1 MTISDASNS
10 DDFEEVDDILDGF
23 DLTHAER
30 SQIEDRTAG
39 LLALDACLKSLRVAA
54 GVRQTDVARAMDVT
68 KSAVS
73 QLEARGMLE
82 AKLSTL
88 TRYFAGLG
96 YQMEITLTPIDA

>member
-1 MTISDASNS
+1 MKTTDTSNS
-10 DDFEEVDDILDGF
+10 DDFEEVDDILDGL

-30 SQIEDRTAG
+30 LQIEDRTAG

-54 GVRQTDVARAMDVT
+54 GIRQTDVARAMDVT

>member
-1 MTISDASNS
+1 MKTTDTSIS
-10 DDFEEVDDILDGF
+10 DDFEEVDDILDGL
-23 DLTHAER
+23 DLTHTER
-30 SQIEDRTAG
+30 SRIADRTAG

>member
-1 MTISDASNS
+1 MKTTDTSNS
-10 DDFEEVDDILDGF
+10 DEFEEVADILDGL

>member
-1 MTISDASNS
+1 MTTTDISNS
-10 DDFEEVDDILDGF
+10 DDFEEVDDIFDGLD
-23 DLTHAER
+23 LSQAER

>member
-1 MTISDASNS
+1 MKITDTGNS
-10 DDFEEVDDILDGF
+10 DGFEEVDDVLDGLN
-23 DLTHAER
+23 LTHAER
-30 SQIEDRTAG
+30 SRIEDRTVG

-73 QLEARGMLE
+73 QLEARGMLD

-88 TRYFAGLG
+88 ARYFAGLG
-96 YQMEITLTPIDA
+96 YQFEITLTPLEA

>member
-1 MTISDASNS
+1 MTTTDISNS
-10 DDFEEVDDILDGF
+10 DDFEEVDDIFDGLD
-23 DLTHAER
+23 LSQAER

-73 QLEARGMLE
+73 QLETRGMLE

>member
-10 DDFEEVDDILDGF
+10 DDFEEVDDILDGL
-23 DLTHAER
+23 DLAQAER
-30 SQIEDRTAG
+30 SRIEDKTAG
-39 LLALDACLKSLRVAA
+39 LLALDTCLKSLRVAA

-73 QLEARGMLE
+73 QLEARGVLE

>member
-1 MTISDASNS
+1 MKITDTGNS
-10 DDFEEVDDILDGF
+10 DGFEEVDDVLDGF
-23 DLTHAER
+23 NLTHAER
-30 SQIEDRTAG
+30 SRIEDRTAG

-73 QLEARGMLE
+73 QLEARGMLD

-88 TRYFAGLG
+88 ARYFAGLG
-96 YQMEITLTPIDA
+96 YQIEITLTPLEA